1 VFLYMCGKGLFS
13 SSTGQ
18 DISLRFFVF
27 LLNSLKK
34 TTSLQPTPLCP
45 HHSISLDE
53 TSTGHDAEA
62 FTDMHLIKQPVE
74 IIEVLRTTLLKLDM
88 ATLESSF
95 RVVASLVKK
104 YKHMSY
110 MNQDK
115 LNSSKKNNQNL
126 THGKMFHPTIPSSTQ
141 QFALHHPIQV

>member
-1 VFLYMCGKGLFS
+1 MCGKGLFSS

-53 TSTGHDAEA
+53 TSSGHDAEA
-62 FTDMHLIKQPVE
+62 FTDMHAPYQTTGGDHWGTSDHAFE
-74 IIEVLRTTLLKLDM
+74 TWHGHTRVLFQGCCI
-88 ATLESSF
+88 SS
-95 RVVASLVKK
+95 KK
-104 YKHMSY
+104 NYKHMSY